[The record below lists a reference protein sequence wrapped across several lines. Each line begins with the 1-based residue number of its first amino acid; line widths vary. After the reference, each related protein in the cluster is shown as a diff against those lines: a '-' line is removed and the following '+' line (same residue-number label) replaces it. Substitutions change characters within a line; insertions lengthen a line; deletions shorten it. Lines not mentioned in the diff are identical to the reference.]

1 MSITHSRLR
10 RLLVTG
16 HGGFVGRAVHAA
28 GRADPLSS
36 RWSIVTLTD
45 PFDIRSPDLPSAV
58 TDLRPDAVLHLAGLT
73 SVADSFRDPERYFD
87 VNFHGTWNLLRS
99 LRASGFAGRMV
110 FVGSGDCYGAVDA
123 ECLPIREAL
132 ALRPRNPYAVS
143 KAAAESLC
151 YQWSQSG
158 TFDIVLA
165 RPFNHVGPGQD
176 PRFAI
181 ASFARQ
187 LALVRAGRVPPTL
200 VTGNLDVTRDLTDV
214 RDVVRA
220 YFALLESGVSGT
232 AYNVAS
238 GRETSMKDVLGALI
252 ALAGVEVE
260 VRTDPARARA
270 DEQRRAVADVGRIQ
284 RDTGWVATIP
294 LASTLADVSV
304 DWSER
309 ITTGDHT

>member
-1 MSITHSRLR
+1 M
-10 RLLVTG
+10 
-16 HGGFVGRAVHAA
+16 HAA
-28 GRADPLSS
+28 GRADPLSA
-36 RWSIVTLTD
+36 RWSIVTLAD
-45 PFDIRSPDLPSAV
+45 HFDIRSPDLSRAV
-58 TDLRPDAVLHLAGLT
+58 AELRPDAVLHLAGLT
-73 SVADSFRDPERYFD
+73 SVADSFTDPERYFD

-123 ECLPIREAL
+123 GRLPISEEL
-132 ALRPRNPYAVS
+132 PLRPRNPYAVS

-158 TFDIVLA
+158 TFEIVLA

-187 LALVRAGRVPPTL
+187 LALVRARRVPPVL

-220 YFALLESGVSGT
+220 YFALLEAGVSGT

-238 GRETSMKDVLGALI
+238 GHETSLKDVLYTLI
-252 ALAGVEVE
+252 ALAGVAPE
-260 VRTDPARARA
+260 VRGDPARARA
-270 DEQRRAVADVGRIQ
+270 DEQRRAVADVGRIR

-294 LASTLADVSV
+294 LASTLADVID

-309 ITTGDHT
+309 ITMGNGT